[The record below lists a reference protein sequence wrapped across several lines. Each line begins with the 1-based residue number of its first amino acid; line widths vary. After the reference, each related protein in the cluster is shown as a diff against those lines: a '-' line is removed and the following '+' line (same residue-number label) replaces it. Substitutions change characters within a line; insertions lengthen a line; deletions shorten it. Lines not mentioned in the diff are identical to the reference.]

1 MINNKNLLISFIIC
15 VIIIFSGTSL
25 ATDSYW
31 EQHYEKAEVKF
42 DENPDSLANNYYKTI
57 SMANLG
63 MINETMD
70 VLEQFQDDFSRDE
83 FDEMF
88 NQEVNNINQEED
100 KLLYLNYH
108 AFYFVIFDEYDNAID
123 YFNKIIEIDS
133 ENIWPLNYKSAAL
146 IESERYKE
154 AHDSLNKSLSIEN
167 NQYTRLLLGVNYY
180 EKGDKLRAFNELR
193 KTGSIISDFIF

>member
-1 MINNKNLLISFIIC
+1 MNNKKLFIISFIIC
-15 VIIIFSGTSL
+15 TIIIFSGASL
-25 ATDSYW
+25 ASDSYW
-31 EQHYEKAEVKF
+31 EQHYEKAEVKYN
-42 DENPDSLANNYYKTI
+42 ENPDSLANNYYKTV

-63 MINETMD
+63 MIKETMD
-70 VLEQFQDDFSRDE
+70 ILDQFQDDFSRDE

-88 NQEVNNINQEED
+88 NKEVNKIDLED
-100 KLLYLNYH
+100 NKLLYLNYH
-108 AFYFVIFDEYDNAID
+108 AFYYVIFDEYKNAID
-123 YFNKIIEIDS
+123 YFNKIIENDPD
-133 ENIWPLNYKSAAL
+133 NIWPLNYKSAAL

-193 KTGSIISDFIF
+193 KTGSIISDFVF